1 MPGHVCSP
9 SSEEDVD
16 ESEEDEEAD
25 GVVGDE
31 VGHSEMLLPTTWS
44 RSAVSK
50 FMPCEEYKVTYD
62 DVSQNSYVINC
73 HSLRKPWAAKLEG
86 IASL

>member
-1 MPGHVCSP
+1 MPGHVCSAS

-16 ESEEDEEAD
+16 EPAEDGEAD
-25 GVVGDE
+25 GDE
-31 VGHSEMLLPTTWS
+31 EGRSEMLLPTTRS